1 MAEKYES
8 DAEYDAGTVIVF
20 GGEKE
25 ITSSKDKGT
34 STVAGVISNEP
45 AYMMNSEADGQYVA
59 LCGRVPCKVVGPV
72 SKGDLLVASDIE
84 GHAEADNDAKA
95 GSIIGK
101 AIGSHNEGEGVI
113 EVLVN
118 LM

>member
-25 ITSSKDKGT
+25 ITAKDKGT
-34 STVAGVISNEP
+34 SAVAGVISTEP

-59 LCGRVPCKVVGPV
+59 LCGRVP
-72 SKGDLLVASDIE
+72 
-84 GHAEADNDAKA
+84 
-95 GSIIGK
+95 
-101 AIGSHNEGEGVI
+101 
-113 EVLVN
+113 
-118 LM
+118 